1 MNNKERY
8 IWIALLILACLF
20 CDRKMAQIESLN
32 SVMDHN
38 SVRSKIQSDQIQ
50 EMLLSY
56 NSLASSEY
64 KKGFEDG
71 KTHAL
76 ISVIHEEEVNSYAD
90 GYHAAISQMQSLKVD
105 PTLINKMVK
114 SSKND
119 N

>member
-32 SVMDHN
+32 SIMNYN
-38 SVRSKIQSDQIQ
+38 STRSEIQSDQIQ

-64 KKGFEDG
+64 KKGYEDG
-71 KTHAL
+71 KSHAL
-76 ISVIHEEEVNSYAD
+76 ISVIHEEELNSYTD
-90 GYHAAISQMQSLKVD
+90 GYHAAISQMESLRVD
-105 PTLINKMVK
+105 PVLINQMVK
-114 SSKND
+114 SLKND